1 MNFEII
7 SEEWVSNAE
16 VKKILAERKELEVEQ
31 NRAKDHVKDFSKL
44 SIEKADKLK
53 ASLTSLGIS
62 KLKSELI
69 ILVINILPKD
79 TEELRAILSMSVIP
93 FGDDELQKIFELV
106 KPYL

>member
-16 VKKILAERKELEVEQ
+16 VKKILSERKELEVEQ

-62 KLKSELI
+62 KLKLELI
-69 ILVINILPKD
+69 ILIINILPKD

-93 FGDDELQKIFELV
+93 FGDDELQKIFESV